1 MVKVGFSGI
10 QFHWWTYKYLIVRI
24 MNGLKYDWNQVGT
37 REPNIVH
44 EVTKV
49 PNSI

>member
-1 MVKVGFSGI
+1 
-10 QFHWWTYKYLIVRI
+10 